1 MKRKEEKKERIRD
14 DFQYEHPSRSWCY
27 LQKLERLSGM
37 ISFRIGNRQNLEF
50 YFRVVNFAKLVT
62 HLSWKL
68 ALGVQ
73 NSVKKL

>member
-1 MKRKEEKKERIRD
+1 
-14 DFQYEHPSRSWCY
+14 
-27 LQKLERLSGM
+27 M